1 MPDVR
6 AVNLNLLLVLDAL
19 LETRSV
25 TRAGER
31 LGLTQSGT
39 SNALAELRRVLGD
52 PLFVRQGSQMRP
64 TPRALALAPH
74 VRSGIVSLQAAL
86 AEPRF
91 DPATARRKFV
101 LAAPDLVQLALL
113 PPLVRELSQQ
123 APGIEL
129 AVRTWPGQRVPD
141 GLLTGEIDLF
151 AGFVDHIPQ
160 GCGTAVLFD
169 DHYVCLL
176 RPGHP
181 AAADLTLERWLAL
194 DHVVVTDDPEGTT
207 SIDRLLAD
215 QGLRRRIA
223 LRVQSFLLVPALIAV
238 SDLVA
243 SVDSRLAAPALAR
256 GEVVG
261 LPPPLRLPRGRVR
274 LLWAQQAEADPALV
288 WLKALALRSLHQE
301 GHHEQPRPPEQQ

>member
-6 AVNLNLLLVLDAL
+6 SVNLNLLLVLDTL
-19 LETRSV
+19 LETGSV

-74 VRSGIVSLQAAL
+74 VRAGIASLRQAL
-86 AEPRF
+86 ADPRF
-91 DPATARRKFV
+91 EPATTRRKFA
-101 LAAPDLVQLALL
+101 LAAPDFVLLALL
-113 PPLVRELSQQ
+113 PPLVRQLSQQ
-123 APGIEL
+123 APGIDL
-129 AVRTWPGQRVPD
+129 VVRTWPGQRVPE

-151 AGFVDHIPQ
+151 AGFVDRIPQ
-160 GCGTAVLFD
+160 GCATAVLFD

-181 AAADLTLERWLAL
+181 AATELTLERWLAL

-207 SIDRLLAD
+207 AVDRLLAD
-215 QGLRRRIA
+215 RGLRRRIA
-223 LRVQSFLLVPALIAV
+223 LRVQSFLLVPPLMAV

-243 SVDSRLAAPALAR
+243 SVDSRVAAPALAR

-274 LLWAQQAEADPALV
+274 LLWPQQAEADPAAV
-288 WLKALALRSLHQE
+288 WLRAQVLASA
-301 GHHEQPRPPEQQ
+301 QPS